1 MRSLRSI
8 AAVASTAALIG
19 MMTLSGSGAWAQDA
33 TPEAVETTP
42 PRPVHIHAGSCPGIG
57 EVVAPLTDL
66 TGGTGERMG
75 QARRAFAAESSY
87 TNVPMTLDAI
97 LGADH
102 AINVHLSAEQ
112 IDTYIACG
120 DLGGMLTAGGSM
132 IVGLGEEN
140 DSGYTGIAFLAP
152 GADGAST
159 DVSVFIA
166 PTLSGRDR
174 GAAEG
179 ETEEAATLPAADETP
194 AAEESADMAGTPAA
208 EHDMSAMGTPSA
220 AAEGTDETMMAGEQ
234 VPVSLMEFM
243 ITMPSTLTAGPV
255 TFAVTNDGTITHS
268 FEVESDEA
276 GIEEELETPLA
287 PGETGML
294 TVDLA
299 PGTYEIYCPIG
310 NHADQGMMLE
320 VTVA

>member
-8 AAVASTAALIG
+8 AAVAGTAALIG
-19 MMTLSGSGAWAQDA
+19 MMTLTGSGVSAQDA
-33 TPEAVETTP
+33 TPEAVEATP
-42 PRPVHIHAGSCPGIG
+42 PRPGHIHAGSCPGIG

-66 TGGTGERMG
+66 TGGTGDRVG
-75 QARRAFAAESSY
+75 QARRAIAAESSY

-102 AINVHLSAEQ
+102 AINIHLSAEQ

-120 DLGGMLTAGGSM
+120 DLGGMMTASGSL
-132 IVGLGEEN
+132 IVGLGELN

-166 PTLSGRDR
+166 PTQ
-174 GAAEG
+174 G
-179 ETEEAATLPAADETP
+179 ERERAVEEEEAATLPAADETP
-194 AAEESADMAGTPAA
+194 AAEESADAAATPAM

-268 FEVESDEA
+268 FEVESEEA

-310 NHADQGMMLE
+310 NHADQGMTLE